1 MSPLDLCRKCFN
13 SFLVSIHLRWG
24 IMATKTVSKKV
35 KEEGVLA
42 GVDYDHPVLDYRAE
56 RIASILKKLSAA
68 KSSEE
73 VKEIFKKDI
82 FSGFYLPIPMV
93 KEPEF
98 KSKEA
103 FEYYQLMLQSLSSQG
118 FKELRDTSVAKSRP
132 SVVAAASF
140 ISSLMENLDKMASG
154 DPDPQKRQLAK
165 ELKEMLTGN
174 QEQQQGQQGQQG
186 KQGGQQSQQ
195 NGQQGSQAQGQ
206 QGGQQQQQGG
216 GQQQSQGGQQSQ
228 QNGSGSQNGNVNQ
241 QGPGNG
247 LSEEQIKQIIKD
259 LLEGAIS
266 NAKESVENMQQIE
279 KFYQELAGVGHD
291 LSFDSDFE
299 KIMEMAKNTDIKK
312 ILELLNGL
320 PELSKIVKRRYRPYS
335 RGENSGFDIGDDL
348 ERLSI
353 GELAMPELLFDLKF
367 SEGHLTLYRRGIKE
381 SRSSLFVLIDKSGSM
396 GGSESDKILWAK
408 ATAVALLMVARKESR
423 NFHYLFFDDNP
434 FDVVDILRS
443 TRRREVAKAA
453 TNLAAVAG
461 TGGTNITRA
470 IEESCSK
477 LLTEKKYKELNE
489 IILITDGGDSVD
501 VAHIKSILAL
511 ANAELITIVVKG
523 SNDALRLASRHYL
536 VLQEFGRDQ
545 LLKVLELA
553 EKDHAK

>member
-174 QEQQQGQQGQQG
+174 QEQQQGQQG
-186 KQGGQQSQQ
+186 
-195 NGQQGSQAQGQ
+195 
-206 QGGQQQQQGG
+206 GQQQQQGG

-320 PELSKIVKRRYRPYS
+320 PELSRIVKKRYRPYS

-443 TRRREVAKAA
+443 TRRRDVAKAA

>member
-1 MSPLDLCRKCFN
+1 
-13 SFLVSIHLRWG
+13 
-24 IMATKTVSKKV
+24 MATKTVSKKV

-56 RIASILKKLSAA
+56 RIAAILKKLSAA

-165 ELKEMLTGN
+165 ELKEMLTGK
-174 QEQQQGQQGQQG
+174 QEQQQGQQGQQN
-186 KQGGQQSQQ
+186 GQQAQQ
-195 NGQQGSQAQGQ
+195 NGQQQGGQ

-216 GQQQSQGGQQSQ
+216 GQQQGQQGQ
-228 QNGSGSQNGNVNQ
+228 QNGSGSQSGNVNQ

-247 LSEEQIKQIIKD
+247 LSEEQIKQVIKD

-266 NAKESVENMQQIE
+266 NAKESVENMQQVE

-299 KIMEMAKNTDIKK
+299 KIMDLAKNTDIKK

-353 GELAMPELLFDLKF
+353 GELAMPDLLFDLKF

-461 TGGTNITRA
+461 TGGTNITKA
-470 IEESCSK
+470 IEEACSK

-501 VAHIKSILAL
+501 AGHIKSILAM
-511 ANAELITIVVKG
+511 ANAELITIMVKG
-523 SNDALRLASRHYL
+523 HNGALKFASKHYLRLD
-536 VLQEFGRDQ
+536 EFGRDQ